1 MTAFDLGADTQQN
14 DRLVSQ
20 QIGDLSQTRLQ
31 INDFNRPSFVIAIAQ
46 RWQMVV
52 AISQQFGQAAAVPVR
67 NAAARAETDI
77 GNNNA
82 FVSRRG

>member
-1 MTAFDLGADTQQN
+1 MTAFDLSTNTQQN
-14 DRLVSQ
+14 DRLLSQ
-20 QIGDLSQTRLQ
+20 PIGDLSQTRLQ
-31 INDFNRPSFVIAIAQ
+31 INDFNRPSFVMAIIQ
-46 RWQMVV
+46 RRQMAV
-52 AISQQFGQAAAVPVR
+52 ATSQQVGQAAAVPVR